1 VSKVIDISSNQLAR
15 ESAGFVRWLK
25 LQNLKAIS
33 KTWSSITD
41 SEDINSF
48 YDNVDRVHDNL
59 TQTQSKLKSIEL
71 EIQEKKSLIDNI
83 NIYNLYIKIYSM
95 YETSNDKDDFF
106 RLHEKEIIL
115 FEAARHSISQSNTLS
130 TLPTLT
136 SLKEEIHQLNI
147 QLQKHQADLL
157 SIKNEVTEVN
167 RLRMNLD
174 TYLKTTEKE
183 EARNL

>member
-1 VSKVIDISSNQLAR
+1 
-15 ESAGFVRWLK
+15 
-25 LQNLKAIS
+25 
-33 KTWSSITD
+33 
-41 SEDINSF
+41 
-48 YDNVDRVHDNL
+48 
-59 TQTQSKLKSIEL
+59 
-71 EIQEKKSLIDNI
+71 
-83 NIYNLYIKIYSM
+83 M

-167 RLRMNLD
+167 RLRMDLD